1 MINKISIL
9 NGTKYFSSGMFQ
21 TYLVSIPSHK
31 FIKYFNG
38 TTWIHL
44 WESNRMSEENIENI
58 TKSDC
63 NFAPTFVDQ
72 HVLPATNFN
81 GQCLTNNISIPNKV
95 INIYTSYIL
104 NHWPRDVNT
113 DFVWGSSLFGFAKLT
128 KNVDL
133 DNNKYSNYSI
143 GFDSLSK
150 FSFTYGEAWGK
161 CHYFW
166 SWYEIVCAY
175 WR

>member
-1 MINKISIL
+1 
-9 NGTKYFSSGMFQ
+9 MFQ

-113 DFVWGSSLFGFAKLT
+113 DFV
-128 KNVDL
+128 
-133 DNNKYSNYSI
+133 
-143 GFDSLSK
+143 
-150 FSFTYGEAWGK
+150 
-161 CHYFW
+161 
-166 SWYEIVCAY
+166 
-175 WR
+175 